1 MTVEYIRYRI
11 TDPERRAAFEKACA
25 AAAEHL
31 YAAPQCLG
39 YELARGVEEPDRFVL
54 RIEWTSVRDHERGFR
69 EGPHFRPFLAEIR
82 PFVGDIEEMKHYE
95 RLLVV
100 AKGRV

>member
-1 MTVEYIRYRI
+1 MTVEYTRYRI
-11 TDPERRAAFEKACA
+11 ADPERRAAFEKACA

-39 YELARGVEEPDRFVL
+39 YELAHGVEEPERFVL
-54 RIEWTSVRDHERGFR
+54 RIEWTSVPDHERGFR
-69 EGPHFRPFLAEIR
+69 EGPHVRPFLAGIR
-82 PFVGDIEEMKHYE
+82 PFAGDIEETAHYE